1 MRSVVYSW
9 TRWSL
14 RGLRGIEPWE
24 VMQVLTG
31 PRPRWPRRG
40 RDAAGASI
48 LTIWGRTTTGRA
60 LIVGVYQQTDDLWD
74 WRISGARDMT
84 TDELAQFAQW
94 EETR

>member
-1 MRSVVYSW
+1 MHGVVYNW

-31 PRPRWPRRG
+31 QRRWPRRG
-40 RDAAGASI
+40 RNATGASI
-48 LTIWGRTTTGRA
+48 LTIWGRTTAGRA
-60 LIVGVYQQTDDLWD
+60 LIVGVYQQTEDPWD
-74 WRISGARDMT
+74 WQIAGAREMT